1 MCRGEK
7 RALDYISV
15 PFEMVITAM
24 EGITVTQ
31 ELQETT
37 GRLHPRLC
45 IVSLWVRLQTV
56 GSVQLLYW
64 QRVANNLLV

>member
-7 RALDYISV
+7 SALDYTSV
-15 PFEMVITAM
+15 PFEMVIIAM

-37 GRLHPRLC
+37 GRLHPRP
-45 IVSLWVRLQTV
+45 VSLWVRLQTV